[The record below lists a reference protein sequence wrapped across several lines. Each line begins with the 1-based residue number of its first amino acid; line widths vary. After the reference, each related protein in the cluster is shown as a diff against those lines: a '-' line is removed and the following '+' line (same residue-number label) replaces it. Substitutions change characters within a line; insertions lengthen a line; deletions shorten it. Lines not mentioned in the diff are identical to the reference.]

1 METKIIYRKPLGN
14 PDRTYRQDKF
24 IISSCK
30 AWGAGFVDSADDIRR
45 CIQICKEVGCDMTE
59 YIWASPELTRECI
72 MACEEYGI
80 DGVFVSWDA
89 FGSFERRKRDNKIN
103 FEKLED
109 FMNFAKKYKH
119 FYGYNVWDEPLPP
132 ENIAATREQLDI
144 IEGMD
149 PGKLYYTV
157 AIPSYNTDYTWENGL
172 FEDYMERYTKEINP
186 AIMALDYYPFAA
198 HRSDSFEQLDNHDIF
213 LDIAVTRRLGLEID
227 APLWFCIQVHD
238 SPFMERYYRFT
249 PEKMNMQANN
259 VLMHGGKAIQLYA
272 TVEGAVYNDGRKGP
286 MYFPI
291 RDMNKRLHQWGK
303 TVMALTS
310 EHVFHS
316 PELLRDNKD
325 FEKYRE
331 PLTDSKILADKE
343 LPFRCSAGELTDAE
357 GNRYMIIMNRDY
369 NAPRKFNLN
378 LQKDFRV
385 YQISDFD
392 GTQSVKHNKTKKL
405 SLELAPG
412 AAVFLRFQDAKEK
425 AYLIDYVLEA

>member
-1 METKIIYRKPLGN
+1 
-14 PDRTYRQDKF
+14 
-24 IISSCK
+24 
-30 AWGAGFVDSADDIRR
+30 
-45 CIQICKEVGCDMTE
+45 
-59 YIWASPELTRECI
+59 

-89 FGSFERRKRDNKIN
+89 FGSFQRAARDNKIVP
-103 FEKLED
+103 EKLEE
-109 FMNFAKKYKH
+109 FMEFAKKYKH

-132 ENIAATREQLDI
+132 ENIAATREQLDT
-144 IEGMD
+144 IEAID

-172 FEDYMERYTKEINP
+172 FEDYMERYTKVINP

-198 HRSDSFEQLDNHDIF
+198 HRSDSYDQLDNSNLF
-213 LDIAVTRRLGLEID
+213 LDIAVTRKLGLEID
-227 APLWFCIQVHD
+227 APLWFCIQTHD
-238 SPFMERYYRFT
+238 SPFMELYYRFT

-259 VLMHGGKAIQLYA
+259 VLLHGGKAIQLYT

-286 MYFPI
+286 MYFPMI
-291 RDMNKRLHQWGK
+291 EMNKRLHQWGK

-316 PELLRDNKD
+316 PELLRNNEHFD
-325 FEKYRE
+325 KYRE
-331 PLTDSKILADKE
+331 SLADSKVLSDKE
-343 LPFRCSAGELTDAE
+343 LPFRCSAGELTDSE

-369 NAPRKFNLN
+369 LSARKFNLN
-378 LQKDFRV
+378 LQQDFRV
-385 YQISDFD
+385 YAVSEFD

-425 AYLIDYVLEA
+425 AFLIDYTLEG